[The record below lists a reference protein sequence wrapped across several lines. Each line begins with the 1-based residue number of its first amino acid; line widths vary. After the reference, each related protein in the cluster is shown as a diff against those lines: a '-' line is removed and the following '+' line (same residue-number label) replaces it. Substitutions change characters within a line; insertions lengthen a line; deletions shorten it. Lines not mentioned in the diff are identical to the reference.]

1 MAEITEKDRDRK
13 VVEIVK
19 QFLRSAIFYR
29 ELLSD
34 YHMGNL
40 RFDAVQ
46 ELVDD
51 KGHSMLF
58 NVKKNCQ
65 TLFRNNDHSTEREML
80 FDLAIGSI
88 FHEAMIIRENCYQL
102 EVYMPKLY
110 KLKQKAS
117 KTSLEKK
124 FLREENHILMRA
136 KKRLAEELKETNT
149 LIINTLEQLKDLI
162 TGYHENDLLVRF
174 LLEEEGLVEEAFG
187 KESLDGILSSMYKGG
202 RQEAFLVAA
211 KSYHKSGFNKK
222 AKEMTDKALAIRSDD
237 NIRFLHLFYS
247 GMNDYY
253 ERDFSGALENFKQ
266 AKALAE
272 HLHDYEENIEKIESI
287 TPRILELQHESY

>member
-88 FHEAMIIRENCYQL
+88 FHEAMTIRENCYQL

-117 KTSLEKK
+117 KTPLEKK

-162 TGYHENDLLVRF
+162 TGYRENGLLVRF
-174 LLEEEGLVEEAFG
+174 LLEEEELIEETFG
-187 KESLDGILSSMYKGG
+187 KESLDEILSSMYKDG
-202 RQEAFLVAA
+202 RQKAFLVAA
-211 KSYHKSGFNKK
+211 KSYHKSGYNKK
-222 AKEMTDKALAIRSDD
+222 AKEMSDKALAIRSDD

-272 HLHDYEENIEKIESI
+272 HLYDYEENIEKIESI

>member
-1 MAEITEKDRDRK
+1 MTEITEKDRDRK

-29 ELLSD
+29 KLFSD

-102 EVYMPKLY
+102 EVYVPKLY

-162 TGYHENDLLVRF
+162 TGYRENGLLVRF
-174 LLEEEGLVEEAFG
+174 LLEEEELVEEAFG
-187 KESLDGILSSMYKGG
+187 KESLDEILSSMYKGG
-202 RQEAFLVAA
+202 RREAFLVAA
-211 KSYHKSGFNKK
+211 KSYHKSGYNKK
-222 AKEMTDKALAIRSDD
+222 AKEMSGKALAIRSDD
-237 NIRFLHLFYS
+237 NMRFLHLFYS

-272 HLHDYEENIEKIESI
+272 HLYDCEENIKKIESI

>member
-1 MAEITEKDRDRK
+1 MTEITEKDRDRK

-29 ELLSD
+29 KLFSD

-65 TLFRNNDHSTEREML
+65 TLFRNNDHSTEQEML

-102 EVYMPKLY
+102 EVYVPKLY

-162 TGYHENDLLVRF
+162 TGYRENGLLVRF
-174 LLEEEGLVEEAFG
+174 LLEEEELVEEAFG
-187 KESLDGILSSMYKGG
+187 KESLDEILSSMYKGG
-202 RQEAFLVAA
+202 RREAFLVAA
-211 KSYHKSGFNKK
+211 KSYHKSGYNKK
-222 AKEMTDKALAIRSDD
+222 AKEMSGKALAIRSDD
-237 NIRFLHLFYS
+237 NMRFLHLFYS

-272 HLHDYEENIEKIESI
+272 HLYDCEENIKKIESI

>member
-1 MAEITEKDRDRK
+1 
-13 VVEIVK
+13 
-19 QFLRSAIFYR
+19 SAIFYR

-88 FHEAMIIRENCYQL
+88 FHEAMTIRENCYQL

-117 KTSLEKK
+117 KTPLEKR

-162 TGYHENDLLVRF
+162 TGYRENGLLVRF

-237 NIRFLHLFYS
+237 DIRFLHLFYS

-272 HLHDYEENIEKIESI
+272 HLYDCEENIEKIESI